1 MWKRLVSGCMILAFG
16 FGAAAV
22 VKTYA
27 AKPDGTKSAKGEV
40 VAADFFGL
48 GKVWQF
54 HIDIPA
60 AEFEKMQPA
69 MRRGPGGFPAGPQ
82 QPAAKPADPDADVH
96 KGSGFGMEFPWV
108 KGSFMADGKT
118 VKDVGLRYKGNAS
131 YMASA
136 RSLKRSLKLELDHY
150 DDNAAKFHGERK
162 LNLNSGVMDPTK
174 NREALAFAAYR
185 AAGVPAPRTAY
196 AEVTLTVPGKY
207 DNEYLGLFTVIEQV
221 DKTFLK
227 DRFGSGK
234 GLLMKPERLRA
245 FDYLGDTWDPYKARY
260 QPKRDPTPIEAKKV
274 IEFAKLLNQGSDE
287 QFAKEIG
294 SYVDIDEFL
303 RFLAST
309 AMLSN
314 LDSFLTMGHNFYIYL
329 NPVNDK
335 FIFLPWDMDLSLAGF
350 PMGGTTEQQMDLSLA
365 HPYAGQNKLVDR
377 LLAIHA
383 VNEKYQAVLKDLA
396 AGAFSKE
403 RLLADTEVM
412 ETATKE
418 FKAKDAKAAADRKEG
433 GGGMSGFGPPGGRC
447 SADRRTSRRSSRSG
461 RRRSRRNWLAKARA
475 SCRPAAAGRGVA
487 VVPATSCSADGRRSR
502 ARFFRRCCKM

>member
-185 AAGVPAPRTAY
+185 AAGVPAPPTAY

-303 RFLAST
+303 HFS
-309 AMLSN
+309 
-314 LDSFLTMGHNFYIYL
+314 
-329 NPVNDK
+329 
-335 FIFLPWDMDLSLAGF
+335 LP
-350 PMGGTTEQQMDLSLA
+350 
-365 HPYAGQNKLVDR
+365 
-377 LLAIHA
+377 
-383 VNEKYQAVLKDLA
+383 
-396 AGAFSKE
+396 
-403 RLLADTEVM
+403 
-412 ETATKE
+412 
-418 FKAKDAKAAADRKEG
+418 
-433 GGGMSGFGPPGGRC
+433 
-447 SADRRTSRRSSRSG
+447 
-461 RRRSRRNWLAKARA
+461 
-475 SCRPAAAGRGVA
+475 
-487 VVPATSCSADGRRSR
+487 
-502 ARFFRRCCKM
+502 RRCCPTSTAS